1 MTESEE
7 DKHAKSK
14 CKLNPAI
21 VIHLT
26 TGRYQ
31 HDVLPLRT
39 MNQVPAVWNQRW
51 LDRVAEENVEL
62 ERNEDDY
69 ECH

>member
-1 MTESEE
+1 MTEPEE
-7 DKHAKSK
+7 DKHAKSEG
-14 CKLNPAI
+14 KLNPA
-21 VIHLT
+21 VIKHLT

-39 MNQVPAVWNQRW
+39 VYQAPAIWNQRW